1 MTIAQSYLKQA
12 TGESVVGIDA
22 APAKKKKIK
31 PEGQKE
37 IDTLPT
43 RAHEE
48 NQGERLLIH
57 EDDRNY
63 RQHDQRNLDLI
74 GKSLDDLGC
83 GRSIVADASGAVIG
97 GNGTLRM
104 ANQRGIPI
112 RQIETDGNELICV
125 VRKDLKH
132 DDPRRAQ
139 LAIMDN
145 STTDS
150 STFDYELMQ
159 EDFSI
164 EDLEELGVEVPEV
177 EIMEEQEAVP
187 GETDPDAIP
196 NVEEETPVSTRGKV
210 YQLGKHRLMCGDST
224 SAEDVAL
231 LMNGEKADMV
241 FTDPPYGMGLDTDYS
256 SMQNNSKM
264 TKEKNLSCGKK
275 YAQGKVDEFS
285 PKMVESVLALKA
297 VECFLWGA
305 DYYAELLPNKNDGS
319 WVVWDKRLDE
329 SADKMYGS
337 CFELCWSKKNHKR
350 DISRIKWASVF
361 GTEQEFDHKRHHPTQ
376 KPIALVAWFL
386 ERYGKAGETVVDLFG
401 GSGPTL
407 IACEQTNRKC
417 RMMELDEH
425 YCDVIRRRWAE
436 FKYGEGCD
444 WQSLTPEA

>member
-22 APAKKKKIK
+22 APAKKKRSSLK
-31 PEGQKE
+31 GRKE
-37 IDTLPT
+37 MDTLPT

-177 EIMEEQEAVP
+177 EIMEEEEAVP

-196 NVEEETPVSTRGKV
+196 DVEKETPVSIRGKV

-224 SAEDVAL
+224 SAEDVAR
-231 LMNGEKADMV
+231 LMQGEKADLLL
-241 FTDPPYGMGLDTDYS
+241 TDPPYGINCDKGIKTTFGSSAKNKYQYS
-256 SMQNNSKM
+256 GNWDSAVPDSIGNVV
-264 TKEKNLSCGKK
+264 E
-275 YAQGKVDEFS
+275 YAAKSIIF
-285 PKMVESVLALKA
+285 
-297 VECFLWGA
+297 GA
-305 DYYAELLPNKNDGS
+305 NYFANKLPIGTH
-319 WVVWDKRLDE
+319 WIVWDKTGDIDFKNPFSDAEL
-329 SADKMYGS
+329 AWTNFDKVIT
-337 CFELCWSKKNHKR
+337 KKYTVIQQGFINS
-350 DISRIKWASVF
+350 D
-361 GTEQEFDHKRHHPTQ
+361 TEERVHPTQ
-376 KPIALVAWFL
+376 KPVALLCKMLPDYSQPENIVI
-386 ERYGKAGETVVDLFG
+386 DLFG
-401 GSGPTL
+401 GSGSTL
-407 IACEQTNRKC
+407 IACEQTNRQC

-444 WQSLTPEA
+444 WQSLTPEV

>member
-1 MTIAQSYLKQA
+1 
-12 TGESVVGIDA
+12 
-22 APAKKKKIK
+22 
-31 PEGQKE
+31 
-37 IDTLPT
+37 LPT

-210 YQLGKHRLMCGDST
+210 YQLGDHRLMCGDST
-224 SAEDVAL
+224 SAEDVAR

-256 SMQNNSKM
+256 SMKSKM
-264 TKEKNLSCGKK
+264 SKGKTGATYSEVIGDNDDFKPELISTIFDNFAQCKEIF
-275 YAQGKVDEFS
+275 V
-285 PKMVESVLALKA
+285 
-297 VECFLWGA
+297 WGA
-305 DYYAELLPNKNDGS
+305 DYYAELLPDKNKGS
-319 WVVWDKRLDE
+319 WIVWDKRLDD

-337 CFELCWSKKNHKR
+337 CFELCWSKQKHKR
-350 DISRIKWASVF
+350 DIARIKWAGLF
-361 GTEQEFDHKRHHPTQ
+361 GLESEPEAKRFHPTQ

-386 ERYGKAGETVVDLFG
+386 ERYGKAGETVIDLFG
-401 GSGPTL
+401 GSGSTL
-407 IACEQTNRKC
+407 IACEQLNRKC

>member
-1 MTIAQSYLKQA
+1 MTISQSYLKQA
-12 TGESVVGIDA
+12 TGESAVGIDA
-22 APAKKKKIK
+22 APAKKKRSSLK
-31 PEGQKE
+31 GRKE

-43 RAHEE
+43 HAHEE

-177 EIMEEQEAVP
+177 EIMEEEEAVA

-196 NVEEETPVSTRGKV
+196 DVEEETPVSVRGKI
-210 YQLGKHRLMCGDST
+210 YQLGDHRLMCGDST
-224 SAEDVAL
+224 SAEDVAR
-231 LMNGEKADMV
+231 LMG
-241 FTDPPYGMGLDTDYS
+241 GGWGI
-256 SMQNNSKM
+256 
-264 TKEKNLSCGKK
+264 CGF
-275 YAQGKVDEFS
+275 Q
-285 PKMVESVLALKA
+285 
-297 VECFLWGA
+297 
-305 DYYAELLPNKNDGS
+305 
-319 WVVWDKRLDE
+319 
-329 SADKMYGS
+329 
-337 CFELCWSKKNHKR
+337 
-350 DISRIKWASVF
+350 
-361 GTEQEFDHKRHHPTQ
+361 TRHTMWQ
-376 KPIALVAWFL
+376 
-386 ERYGKAGETVVDLFG
+386 YKAGITE
-401 GSGPTL
+401 
-407 IACEQTNRKC
+407 I
-417 RMMELDEH
+417 
-425 YCDVIRRRWAE
+425 
-436 FKYGEGCD
+436 
-444 WQSLTPEA
+444 